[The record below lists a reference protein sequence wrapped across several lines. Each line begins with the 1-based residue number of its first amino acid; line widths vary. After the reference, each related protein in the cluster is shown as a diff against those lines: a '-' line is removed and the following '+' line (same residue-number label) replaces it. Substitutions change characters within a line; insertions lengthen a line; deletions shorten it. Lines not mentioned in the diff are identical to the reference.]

1 MCRTCLLI
9 FILMVSVG
17 VFAQNPISADSVFQI
32 HYAANLNLNDSVI
45 DITNSGARGGVSLT
59 GPGSGGTGASEGG
72 AICVNAYVFSPD
84 EQEVAC
90 CSCPVTPNGLVSW
103 SVKSDLVS
111 NPLTPAVPTSVVV
124 KLLASVPVGGSC
136 NNSAAGAATETLA
149 PGMEAW
155 MTTTHVITTV
165 KPATFPG
172 QKPTTT
178 LTPVL
183 TETSFTPSTL
193 SAGEL
198 ASIAGRCSDIVGNGS
213 GFGICHSCRI
223 GGQ

>member
-9 FILMVSVG
+9 FILMISVG
-17 VFAQNPISADSVFQI
+17 VFAQNTADSPFQI
-32 HYAANLNLNDSVI
+32 HYAANLSLNDSVI
-45 DITNSGARGGVSLT
+45 DVTNSGANGASLT
-59 GPGSGGTGASEGG
+59 GPGGGLGASETGS
-72 AICVNAYVFSPD
+72 ICVNAYVFSPD
-84 EQEVAC
+84 EQEIEC
-90 CSCPVTPNGLVSW
+90 CSCPVTPNELVSW
-103 SVKSDLVS
+103 SVKSDLTS

-124 KLLASVPVGGSC
+124 KLLATLPVGGSC
-136 NNSAAGAATETLA
+136 NGSASRAASGTIA
-149 PGMEAW
+149 SGMEAW

-165 KPATFPG
+165 KPPTYFG

-213 GFGICHSCRI
+213 GFGICNSCRL
-223 GGQ
+223 GGL